1 LNETLQTIRTEIA
14 GAWGVPTWRIGDL
27 SKATYSNMEAGW
39 NQYLTSTLDPLFQ
52 AWEEALRRDVLTTRQ
67 YGAYDVI
74 FDRST
79 LIRSDVKSLH
89 EALARGR
96 DAGIYSTNDAR
107 RALGLNPIP
116 VSAGGDAYLVNGN
129 LTPIVEAGSHE
140 QQ

>member
-1 LNETLQTIRTEIA
+1 VSAPNDQAQLNETLQTIRTEIA

-89 EALARGR
+89 EAR
-96 DAGIYSTNDAR
+96 AR
-107 RALGLNPIP
+107 RGHLQHERRPA
-116 VSAGGDAYLVNGN
+116 SAR
-129 LTPIVEAGSHE
+129 PESHPGE
-140 QQ
+140 RRR